1 MLEKYHSLLSQ
12 LFAGCAFVSTEE
24 KKKEGRQARNL
35 KKKKKKK
42 QGQQGVS
49 HPWGKVLVQNKSNAL
64 ILCLFLVRLSVGK

>member
-35 KKKKKKK
+35 KKKKKNW
-42 QGQQGVS
+42 S
-49 HPWGKVLVQNKSNAL
+49 NKEFL
-64 ILCLFLVRLSVGK
+64 ILEAKFWFKINLKHSSYAFFW